1 MLDAVVVPL
10 GNGAML
16 AGVATALRALQ
27 PEARIVAVQADG
39 AAAMTES
46 LQSGRRVV
54 HDRVETIADG
64 IGVRVPVPEAL
75 ADLEGLVDEFLLVD
89 DAAIVAAM
97 KLLFAHAGLVTEPS
111 GAVGVAALL
120 PTRRASTGRAW
131 PPSSAAAT

>member
-1 MLDAVVVPL
+1 
-10 GNGAML
+10 ML

-27 PEARIVAVQADG
+27 PEARIVAVQAVG

-89 DAAIVAAM
+89 DATIVAAM
-97 KLLFAHAGLVTEPS
+97 KLLFAHSGLVTEPS
-111 GAVGVAALL
+111 GAVGVAAILAHRERFAGCRVATVVCGGNL
-120 PTRRASTGRAW
+120 TPEQARAW
-131 PPSSAAAT
+131 LG